1 MGWQN
6 RTSRP
11 WTRAA
16 PCAEAPGTLVV
27 VVDGRIGAARNA
39 LVGWVP
45 GCSTAAGR
53 HAWCATWPGDPA
65 DADAV
70 GALARLAL
78 MARQRGTP
86 VGP

>member
-16 PCAEAPGTLVV
+16 RRFRAPGTLVV
-27 VVDGRIGAARNA
+27 VVDGRIGRART
-39 LVGWVP
+39 LVGWVR
-45 GCSTAAGR
+45 GCSTAGR
-53 HAWCATWPGDPA
+53 RAWCATWPGDPA

-78 MARQRGTP
+78 MARRRGTP